1 MAKQILIGLD
11 AQNLAERARYLM
23 VYFPFNE
30 DLCLYSSLWE
40 GELYLNKYPL
50 VSKGMWTGYIDLKT
64 GKLLNWEQQYGDLYL
79 QAKVCDSGTYFLL
92 DNDKTPICKIAGYVP
107 NALIPDKEDCGD
119 YIRLRI
125 KYDGTIENWS
135 NKPDFSDFFEDVIMV
150 ENIDRNIS
158 DEPIISANIEF
169 TYSQLMHKLLQL
181 PKFLQLEI
189 GQTLVKNASEGF
201 EDDEE

>member
-1 MAKQILIGLD
+1 
-11 AQNLAERARYLM
+11 M

-64 GKLLNWEQQYGDLYL
+64 GKLLNWEQKYGDLYL

-107 NALIPDKEDCGD
+107 NALIPDKDDCGD

-125 KYDGTIENWS
+125 KYDGIIENWS
-135 NKPDFSDFFEDVIMV
+135 DKPDFSDFFEDAIMV
-150 ENIDRNIS
+150 ENIDRDID
-158 DEPIISANIEF
+158 DEPIMSANIEF
-169 TYSQLMHKLLQL
+169 TYDQLMHKLFQL
-181 PKFLQLEI
+181 PKFIQLEI
-189 GQTLVKNASEGF
+189 GQTLLKNASERF
-201 EDDEE
+201 ETDDEE